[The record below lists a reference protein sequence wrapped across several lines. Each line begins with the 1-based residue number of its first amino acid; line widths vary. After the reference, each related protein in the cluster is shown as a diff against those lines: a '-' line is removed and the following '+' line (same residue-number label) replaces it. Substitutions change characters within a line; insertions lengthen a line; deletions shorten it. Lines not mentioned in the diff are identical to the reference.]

1 MAIEGTFVLW
11 VLGYESV
18 GNEKGEVHVRDE

>member
-1 MAIEGTFVLW
+1 MAIEGTFVLG

-18 GNEKGEVHVRDE
+18 GNEKRSFYVREE